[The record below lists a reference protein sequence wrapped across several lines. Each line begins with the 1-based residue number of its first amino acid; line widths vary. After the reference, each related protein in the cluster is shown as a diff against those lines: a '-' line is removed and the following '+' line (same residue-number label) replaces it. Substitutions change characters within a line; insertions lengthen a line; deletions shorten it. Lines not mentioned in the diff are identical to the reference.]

1 MKKIFKKLRKKEIE
15 IQSKKTELDNAKDP
29 LNGYWMLFPNSEKR
43 KAEIKEIEIE
53 LKCLIGQKYTILE
66 NIQIQAEKEKALI
79 GNSEKKLTISINN
92 GD

>member
-1 MKKIFKKLRKKEIE
+1 MKKIFKKLRKKEAE

-29 LNGYWMLFPNSEKR
+29 LNGYWMLFPNDVKR

-66 NIQIQAEKEKALI
+66 NIQLQAEKEKALI
-79 GNSEKKLTISINN
+79 GNSERKLTISINS
-92 GD
+92 